1 MIDVCVFVYAYSML
15 YCEQTDKVGWGV
27 HERDPYMVNQKLRDD
42 LTDQLCRAILSLDT
56 MEECY
61 QFFEDIC
68 TVGELRAMA
77 QRLDVARMLY
87 AGNTYD
93 DIVARTGAST
103 ATISRVKRCLN
114 YGADGYTLVLE
125 KGIAAP
131 LTDKEDH

>member
-1 MIDVCVFVYAYSML
+1 
-15 YCEQTDKVGWGV
+15 
-27 HERDPYMVNQKLRDD
+27 MVNEKLRDD

-68 TVGELRAMA
+68 TIGELRAMA
-77 QRLDVARMLY
+77 QRLDVARMLHE
-87 AGNTYD
+87 GNTYD
-93 DIVARTGAST
+93 DIVAQTGAST

-125 KGIAAP
+125 KGIAT
-131 LTDKEDH
+131 TDIHKEKSDEF

>member
-1 MIDVCVFVYAYSML
+1 
-15 YCEQTDKVGWGV
+15 
-27 HERDPYMVNQKLRDD
+27 MVNEKLRDD

-68 TVGELRAMA
+68 TIGELRAMA
-77 QRLDVARMLY
+77 QRLDVARMLHE
-87 AGNTYD
+87 GNTYD
-93 DIVARTGAST
+93 DIVAQTGAST

-125 KGIAAP
+125 KGIST
-131 LTDKEDH
+131 TDIHKEKIDEF

>member
-1 MIDVCVFVYAYSML
+1 
-15 YCEQTDKVGWGV
+15 
-27 HERDPYMVNQKLRDD
+27 MVNQKLRDD

-61 QFFEDIC
+61 QFFEDVC
-68 TVGELRAMA
+68 TIGELRAMA

-87 AGNTYD
+87 AGSTYD
-93 DIVARTGAST
+93 DIVAHTGAST

-125 KGIAAP
+125 KEISEP
-131 LTDKEDH
+131 LIDKENLR

>member
-1 MIDVCVFVYAYSML
+1 
-15 YCEQTDKVGWGV
+15 
-27 HERDPYMVNQKLRDD
+27 MVNQKLRDD

-61 QFFEDIC
+61 QFFEHVC
-68 TVGELRAMA
+68 TIGELRAMA

-87 AGNTYD
+87 AGSTYD
-93 DIVARTGAST
+93 DIVAHTGAST

-125 KGIAAP
+125 KGISEP
-131 LTDKEDH
+131 LIDKENLR